1 MIAVIRTQ
9 NDCQHC
15 GAKKAQITAVTR
27 NEEQIL
33 LVIPHTCAR
42 CGKSPSVKHFVQA
55 EAEDD

>member
-1 MIAVIRTQ
+1 MIQVIRTQ

-33 LVIPHTCAR
+33 LVIPHTCGY
-42 CGKSPSVKHFVQA
+42 CGRSPSVKHFVPA
-55 EAEDD
+55 EAKDN